1 MIAIAPL
8 TTRAAWQAL
17 EAHYQKVREVH
28 LWKLFADDPK
38 RGERMTAKAVGIHFD
53 YSKHR
58 ITADDK
64 ENSQLIVSRI
74 MLDTFNALKMRYPE
88 ADAQRRQELLSIRTV
103 RRVKCKKE
111 LYNQVL
117 KTTWR
122 GVSDTNSRFDFIR
135 PYFQYTMQR
144 IISVFYYI

>member
-1 MIAIAPL
+1 MTAIAPL

-38 RGERMTAKAVGIHFD
+38 RGERMTAEVVGIHFD

-64 ENSQLIVSRI
+64 ENSRLIISRI

-88 ADAQRRQELLSIRTV
+88 ADAQRRQELLSIRQ
-103 RRVKCKKE
+103 R
-111 LYNQVL
+111 LM
-117 KTTWR
+117 KTKL
-122 GVSDTNSRFDFIR
+122 
-135 PYFQYTMQR
+135 
-144 IISVFYYI
+144 